1 MIIYT
6 LYYSGCFF
14 AVHFL
19 VLFSC
24 YSRFRCAF
32 GYVNGK
38 VKLFFSALCFCPF
51 HAASLFQFC
60 CTLYFKNKLVKR
72 TEELVNQSLHI
83 YLHITPWHHCLIPKP
98 NFVNWVGKLRCW
110 FRLGYGVLPWWRSV
124 WYSSF
129 MALYKTLPCDFL
141 FFSFL
146 YKRIYLFKKM

>member
-24 YSRFRCAF
+24 YSRFKCAF

-51 HAASLFQFC
+51 HAA
-60 CTLYFKNKLVKR
+60 
-72 TEELVNQSLHI
+72 
-83 YLHITPWHHCLIPKP
+83 P
-98 NFVNWVGKLRCW
+98 
-110 FRLGYGVLPWWRSV
+110 
-124 WYSSF
+124 
-129 MALYKTLPCDFL
+129 
-141 FFSFL
+141 FFSFVVHYTL
-146 YKRIYLFKKM
+146 KTNWLKEPRNWLTNLLLQYIG